1 MDKELFKKTEG
12 RIYKY
17 YTCKKKRHLL
27 ELEISNLERKL
38 KEVEQDIRRANVSI
52 DYYQNGNGITERV
65 QSSPS
70 GSSYAET
77 EMCKEIGKLEIE
89 HLNIN
94 KRILRLKAKIRELDN
109 FIRHMDN
116 GITNLI
122 EEDKVFL
129 ELKYADK
136 KSLLYISIKMNM
148 SKTTAYRKREELVQK
163 IAKEI

>member
-1 MDKELFKKTEG
+1 
-12 RIYKY
+12 
-17 YTCKKKRHLL
+17 
-27 ELEISNLERKL
+27 
-38 KEVEQDIRRANVSI
+38 
-52 DYYQNGNGITERV
+52 
-65 QSSPS
+65 
-70 GSSYAET
+70 
-77 EMCKEIGKLEIE
+77 
-89 HLNIN
+89 
-94 KRILRLKAKIRELDN
+94 
-109 FIRHMDN
+109 MDN